1 MSFQFPIALTFIRH
15 DPAYQMASVD
25 VLRTL
30 GNKYSAEILE
40 ATEEPRSAQE
50 LSDELDIPIATCY
63 RRIDE
68 LTDHGLLELHDNVL
82 SEDRRR
88 IKVYRRNVEGV
99 RVAFGDELAI
109 DVEERSTVTNKL
121 DEAWRSLSE
130 KPACTSSS

>member
-1 MSFQFPIALTFIRH
+1 
-15 DPAYQMASVD
+15 MASVD

-40 ATEEPRSAQE
+40 AAEEPRSAQE

-68 LTDHGLLELHDNVL
+68 LTEHGLLELHDSVL

-88 IKVYRRNVEGV
+88 IKVYRRNVEAV
-99 RVAFGDELAI
+99 RVAFEEELAV

-121 DEAWRSLSE
+121 DEAWRNLSE
-130 KPACTSSS
+130 PACTSSS